1 MKEIRRQRERQI
13 HIDAIDKN
21 LKRLVKNYPKN

>member
-13 HIDAIDKN
+13 HIDTIDKN